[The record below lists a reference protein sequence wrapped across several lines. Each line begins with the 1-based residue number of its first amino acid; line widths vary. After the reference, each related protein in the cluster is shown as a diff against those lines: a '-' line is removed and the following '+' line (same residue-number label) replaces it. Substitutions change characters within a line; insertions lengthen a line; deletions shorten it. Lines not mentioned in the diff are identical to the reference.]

1 MLYYLFEY
9 LEKEFQFPGASL
21 IWIFNFQSCFG
32 YYFVIANFY
41 YLWKRIISFLQK
53 ETSW

>member
-21 IWIFNFQSCFG
+21 FG
-32 YYFVIANFY
+32 FITFRAAMAVILFPETPPNM
-41 YLWKRIISFLQK
+41 LP
-53 ETSW
+53 ETSELRT